1 MTQGAILLAVPL
13 LAAALIWSLSAR
25 IRGRRGKSLLT
36 FLLGY
41 LIAFAWTGFD
51 DLAHRWSQL
60 HDPGSY
66 LSFVLGAIAVGYMF
80 GGVGYLVLM
89 GLQETPIGEYGPG
102 ILRWWL
108 SPSDSKSGDIEAL
121 TTDVSAFR
129 DGRQRAI
136 EDCAEEAYQFL
147 LERGFP
153 AVVDQDC
160 VEETAASLRDA
171 ILALGTK
178 SMP

>member
-1 MTQGAILLAVPL
+1 
-13 LAAALIWSLSAR
+13 
-25 IRGRRGKSLLT
+25 
-36 FLLGY
+36 
-41 LIAFAWTGFD
+41 
-51 DLAHRWSQL
+51 
-60 HDPGSY
+60 
-66 LSFVLGAIAVGYMF
+66 MF